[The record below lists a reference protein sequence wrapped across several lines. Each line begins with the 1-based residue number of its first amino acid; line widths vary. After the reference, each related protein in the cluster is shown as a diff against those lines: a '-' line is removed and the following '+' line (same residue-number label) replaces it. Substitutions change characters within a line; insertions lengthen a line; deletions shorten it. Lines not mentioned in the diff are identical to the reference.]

1 MGKAAEKGV
10 ACSPCVG
17 LGKLE
22 QLGKVLGGEIVA
34 KDKNCEGGMG
44 IHFLKNACNGGDW
57 ILQPRLHNAK
67 ELDKLLPK
75 NAPLST
81 MRILTASSAGIPESD
96 EFRRR
101 RDEITPLTAVFRA
114 GRAGAQTD
122 HSAIFYNVDMRT
134 GQITRGGNNAHW
146 YEVGI
151 RKVTS
156 QEKGGAWTKHGVFMG
171 EGFARRRESQGVHP
185 DTGVNL
191 VGQIV
196 PQMQASLELCM
207 RAHKELCPSV
217 PLAGW
222 DVVLVDSES
231 GAGVVPLLL
240 EVNLSCNF
248 FLGSF
253 DEPWYFSFCE
263 DWVQFL
269 DKQ

>member
-1 MGKAAEKGV
+1 MKAAEKGV

-17 LGKLE
+17 LGKLAN
-22 QLGKVLGGEIVA
+22 LGKELGAEIVA

-44 IHFLKNACNGGDW
+44 IHFLKNACDGGDW

-81 MRILTASSAGIPESD
+81 MRILTASSSSISEES
-96 EFRRR
+96 EWRRG
-101 RDEITPLTAVFRA
+101 RDRITPLTVVFRA

-122 HSAIFYNVDMRT
+122 HSAIFYNVDMET
-134 GQITRGGNNAHW
+134 ETITRGGNNAHW
-146 YEVGI
+146 YEVGM

-156 QEKGGAWTKHGVFMG
+156 EKKGGAWTKNGVFLN
-171 EGFARRRESQGVHP
+171 EGFAKRRESQAIHP

-191 VGQIV
+191 VGKKV
-196 PQMQASLELCM
+196 PQMQASLELCK
-207 RAHKELCPSV
+207 RAHEELCPSV

-222 DVVLVDSES
+222 DVVLVDSEDGS
-231 GAGVVPLLL
+231 GTTPLLL

-253 DEPWYFSFCE
+253 DEPWYFRFCE
-263 DWVQFL
+263 DWVRFL
-269 DKQ
+269 QE